1 MRLAYIERNLILNT
15 SEWADFFEEI
25 FSMQS
30 FNMDGG
36 HFFPHSQDSV
46 FQGHSMVNVTAEK
59 YRAPLLLYY
68 IFF

>member
-1 MRLAYIERNLILNT
+1 
-15 SEWADFFEEI
+15 
-25 FSMQS
+25 MQS